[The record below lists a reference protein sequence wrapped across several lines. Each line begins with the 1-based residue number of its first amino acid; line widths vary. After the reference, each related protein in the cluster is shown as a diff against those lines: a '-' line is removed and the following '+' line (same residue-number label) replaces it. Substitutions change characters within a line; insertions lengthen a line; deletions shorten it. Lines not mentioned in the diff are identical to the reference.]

1 MKKQINNS
9 EERIYVG
16 LDIGTTKLAM
26 VAGKQNED
34 GKLEIIGY
42 EVSNSK
48 GVRRGTVI
56 NVQKTVDGLKELK
69 TKMRDD
75 FDIEVGVVHLGIA
88 GKYVESLNAEHSI
101 IRKNPRSMITEQEI
115 NDFLETVNH
124 MLKQP
129 GKEVIHLIPQEYII
143 DDESGITDVI
153 GAVGTSLK
161 CKFHAV
167 VADVAAVEML
177 KTCVTMADMDI
188 ANIMLEPIASAK
200 AVLEEQEKEGG
211 VVLVDIGGGTTDIAI
226 IKDDIVRHTCVIP
239 FGGEAITEDLKNGL
253 SLLKDEAEICKINY
267 GNAIPADVN
276 PNDVIAFQAMKN
288 CPAREFSLKAISEII
303 SARLTEILETVN
315 YEIKLSE
322 ISSPFIGGIVLT
334 GGGSLIKNT
343 TQLAS
348 YITGMSARIGNPSHL
363 LSHNTPNTLLSPQY
377 STVIGLLLNAIE
389 NDKYKFSQN
398 NKLNDA
404 KVAAPQEKKEK
415 KRKFDIFG
423 NLSNF
428 FD

>member
-1 MKKQINNS
+1 MKKQTNNL

-26 VAGKQNED
+26 VAGRLNED

-42 EVSNSK
+42 EVVPSK

-69 TKMRDD
+69 TKMLND
-75 FDIEVGVVHLGIA
+75 FGIDVGIVHLGIA
-88 GKYVESLNAEHSI
+88 GKYVESINTEHSM
-101 IRKNPRSMITEQEI
+101 IRKNPNSIITAQEI
-115 NDFLETVNH
+115 DDLLETVKQ

-129 GKEVIHLIPQEYII
+129 GKEVIHVIPQEYTIN
-143 DDESGITDVI
+143 DESGIIDVI

-161 CKFHAV
+161 CKIHAA
-167 VADVAAVEML
+167 VADVSSVQML
-177 KTCVTMADMDI
+177 KNCVSMADMDI

-200 AVLEEQEKEGG
+200 AVIGEQEREGG

-288 CPAREFSLKAISEII
+288 CPSREFSLKAISEII

-315 YEIKLSE
+315 YEINLSQVAT
-322 ISSPFIGGIVLT
+322 PLIGGIVLT

-348 YITGMSARIGNPSHL
+348 YITGMTARIGSPNHL
-363 LSHNTPNTLLSPQY
+363 LSHDTPSILLSPQY
-377 STVIGLLLNAIE
+377 STVIGLLLNAVE
-389 NDKYKFSQN
+389 NDYNTLKLN
-398 NKLNDA
+398 NKISDSKTVPA
-404 KVAAPQEKKEK
+404 KEKKEK
-415 KRKFDIFG
+415 KHKFDIFG